1 MAQYTLKPVND
12 LHTPKSYIVKQFGF
26 FLQQLRKSDILEL
39 GSLKEIR
46 KDQQTQKRW
55 GGLEGGILANTARRH
70 PDRMALIDDKGKLTY
85 RELFEHTVRLAH
97 GLQEQGV
104 KDGGNVAVL
113 ALNGRDAIL
122 PLCARQLLGY
132 NTFMINANSSGVQIQ
147 RVLEFHEI
155 PTLIVDSNF
164 YDRLTEETKANTQII
179 IGFEEEGFDAK
190 EHDLL
195 TLDYIIDR
203 ANVPSSAF
211 EGGRDFLPE
220 KPSLSQHVVMTSGT
234 TGMPKGVVRRMLKSS
249 QGIAP
254 ALAAWPIR
262 RNMTVLLTA
271 VLFHFY
277 GWGFMVILLQS
288 GSTIVTQRRYDPARV
303 VREIEE
309 YKITGW
315 ASAASRLRQVCA
327 YLDEEG
333 IDHVK
338 GLEFIV
344 CSGSKITP
352 YEVEQ
357 VNKKFGRVLNNAY
370 GSTETSVLAASNAEE
385 LAADPTLSG
394 TIYPGNRVE
403 IIGED
408 GKPVPDGEVGEVYTA
423 TYDMYAGYT
432 DPSIKIPTIDGMH
445 RMGDKGYKK
454 GNKLWVLG
462 RADDLVITQYG
473 EKIFPSEI
481 EDLLIRDDRIHD
493 VHVHGV
499 VDPEYGQALRCYV
512 IRAKGLTKEDLSA
525 EDVKRVVTENLSEA
539 HAPRDVFFV
548 ADFPR
553 NPMGKVIRPELPD
566 HSTVD

>member
-1 MAQYTLKPVND
+1 MAKYTLKPEND
-12 LHTPKSYIVKQFGF
+12 LNTPKSYIARQSLF
-26 FLQQLRKSDILEL
+26 FLQQLRKAKVLEL
-39 GSLKEIR
+39 GSP
-46 KDQQTQKRW
+46 KDIIQDQKTQKRW

-70 PDRMALIDDKGKLTY
+70 PNTKALIDDKGQLTY
-85 RELFEHTVRLAH
+85 RELFEQTVRLAH
-97 GLQEQGV
+97 GLQEHGV
-104 KDGGNVAVL
+104 RDGGNVAVL

-132 NTFMINANSSGVQIQ
+132 NSFMINANSSGPQIQ
-147 RVLEFHEI
+147 RILEFHEI

-164 YDRLTEETKANTQII
+164 YDRLTDETKANTDII
-179 IGFEEEGFDAK
+179 IGFEEDGFKAAD
-190 EHDLL
+190 HNLP
-195 TLDYIIDR
+195 TLQRLIDK

-211 EGGRDFLPE
+211 EGGHDFLPK

-254 ALAAWPIR
+254 ALAAWPIQR
-262 RNMTVLLTA
+262 EMTVLLTA

-277 GWGFMVILLQS
+277 GWGFMIILMLS
-288 GSTIVTQRRYDPARV
+288 GSTIVTQRRFDPARV
-303 VREIEE
+303 VKEIEE

-315 ASAASRLRQVCA
+315 ASAASRLRQVCS
-327 YLDEEG
+327 YLDEEN
-333 IDHVK
+333 IDHVN

-344 CSGSKITP
+344 CSGSKIMP
-352 YEVEQ
+352 YEVEK
-357 VNKKFGRVLNNAY
+357 VNQKFGRILTNAY
-370 GSTETSVLAASNAEE
+370 GSTETSVLAASNAEQ
-385 LAADPTLSG
+385 LAADPTLTG
-394 TIYPGNRVE
+394 IVYPGNRVE

-432 DPSIKIPTIDGMH
+432 DPSINIPTIDGMH

-473 EKIFPSEI
+473 EKIFPTEI

-499 VDPEYGQALRCYV
+499 QDPEYGQALRCYI
-512 IRAKGLTKEDLSA
+512 IRAEGVTKDELSA
-525 EDVKRVVTENLSEA
+525 ETVKDLVAQELSEA

-548 ADFPR
+548 EDFPR
-553 NPMGKVIRPELPD
+553 NPMGKVIRPELPG
-566 HSTVD
+566 HSTVE